1 MNLAL
6 FIILASSCFAL
17 AVLNGFYQNRE
28 KVSGVIF
35 CIVTPLAFFTFAL
48 LSGHLSSVYNAL
60 YMSVCLAI
68 AFYLSTEAC
77 SSKTK
82 EGVILSSIFRVA
94 SLVMLVLGSIS
105 LAPFTI
111 FGLLGGFMLGAGF
124 GFTVF
129 IACKNQTLFKKC
141 VYFIELLMGGALF
154 GCSISS
160 VALSTHLLASILYLV
175 GASLIFIRYILRTY
189 FEHSGVFRVITRIL
203 FGIAMIS
210 IISSIFFY

>member
-1 MNLAL
+1 MPTSIANEEETLEEQQEEFGISEFIKQADEYSGEFFEDMDMNE
-6 FIILASSCFAL
+6 IL
-17 AVLNGFYQNRE
+17 E
-28 KVSGVIF
+28 
-35 CIVTPLAFFTFAL
+35 
-48 LSGHLSSVYNAL
+48 NAIKGE
-60 YMSVCLAI
+60 VD
-68 AFYLSTEAC
+68 
-77 SSKTK
+77 
-82 EGVILSSIFRVA
+82 
-94 SLVMLVLGSIS
+94 
-105 LAPFTI
+105 
-111 FGLLGGFMLGAGF
+111 
-124 GFTVF
+124 
-129 IACKNQTLFKKC
+129 NQTLFKKC